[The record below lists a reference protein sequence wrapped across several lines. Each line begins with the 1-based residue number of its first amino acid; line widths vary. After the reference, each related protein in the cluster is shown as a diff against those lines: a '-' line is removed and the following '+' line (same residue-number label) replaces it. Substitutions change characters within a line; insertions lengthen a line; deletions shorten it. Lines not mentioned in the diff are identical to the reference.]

1 MAEPTWM
8 LDTNVLSD
16 LIRQPKG
23 PIFDRLRELAGDSVC
38 TSIVVA
44 SELHFWLS
52 KGASERLRRRIE
64 DFLER
69 IVVLPFESPADEAYG
84 RIRSYLERQ
93 GALIGSNDLF
103 IAAHG
108 LTLGC
113 TIVTDNT
120 KEFTRVPGLLVENWR
135 R

>member
-1 MAEPTWM
+1 MARDP
-8 LDTNVLSD
+8 L
-16 LIRQPKG
+16 G
-23 PIFDRLRELAGDSVC
+23 PLARHVTDVGSENVC

-44 SELHFWLS
+44 SELRFWLS
-52 KGASERLRRRIE
+52 KGASDRLRRRIE

-84 RIRSYLERQ
+84 RIRSYLERN
-93 GALIGSNDLF
+93 GALIGANDLF

-108 LTLGC
+108 LALGC
-113 TIVTDNT
+113 TVVTDST
-120 KEFTRVPGLLVENWR
+120 KEFTRVPDLLVENWR

>member
-1 MAEPTWM
+1 MKYL
-8 LDTNVLSD
+8 LDTNILSVMARD
-16 LIRQPKG
+16 PLGPLARQVDDVG
-23 PIFDRLRELAGDSVC
+23 SENVC

-44 SELHFWLS
+44 SELRFWLS